1 MVFSFSGVSMNN
13 QLAKKSNQSKLWS
26 LKNHPFI
33 VPVVTFLVLFF
44 ITMIGVVIL
53 GSGSTVGPSDSRIVT
68 VYVDNQKQILP
79 TRAKTV
85 QDLLDRLNIKI
96 NDGDVVE
103 PALDSAIVSDNF
115 NVNVYRS
122 RPVMIIDNDK
132 KIVVNSADQSPRIAA
147 RNAGIVVYPED
158 EVTPEAP
165 ENLLGEGVVGERY
178 VVNRATP
185 LTLILY
191 GNVSGLRT
199 QSKTVGDLLKEKNIE
214 ISSSDTVAPS
224 ADTPLRDDM
233 KVTITREGQ
242 QIATAEEEIAP
253 PIEHVDDPNIIRG
266 ETVEKEP
273 GAPGK
278 KVVTY
283 EIKTENGLEVSRI
296 KLQEIITIQ
305 PQRKLVARGTKVVI
319 SNPSENVKIG
329 EQLAAGRGWT
339 GEQWYC
345 LYQLWQKESGWS
357 TTAGNPSSGAYGIP
371 QALPG
376 GKMASA
382 GADWATNPATQITW
396 GMGYIAGRYS
406 TPCSAWSTSQ
416 ARGWY

>member
-147 RNAGIVVYPED
+147 SNAGIVVYPED

-199 QSKTVGDLLKEKNIE
+199 QSKTCLLYNSPSPGD
-214 ISSSDTVAPS
+214 
-224 ADTPLRDDM
+224 
-233 KVTITREGQ
+233 
-242 QIATAEEEIAP
+242 
-253 PIEHVDDPNIIRG
+253 
-266 ETVEKEP
+266 
-273 GAPGK
+273 
-278 KVVTY
+278 
-283 EIKTENGLEVSRI
+283 
-296 KLQEIITIQ
+296 
-305 PQRKLVARGTKVVI
+305 
-319 SNPSENVKIG
+319 
-329 EQLAAGRGWT
+329 
-339 GEQWYC
+339 
-345 LYQLWQKESGWS
+345 
-357 TTAGNPSSGAYGIP
+357 
-371 QALPG
+371 
-376 GKMASA
+376 
-382 GADWATNPATQITW
+382 ATQPR
-396 GMGYIAGRYS
+396 MPPPA
-406 TPCSAWSTSQ
+406 
-416 ARGWY
+416 